1 MAASLYFIG
10 VALGGGLLALFL
22 SAGWGSFKHKKVPE
36 KAILFRWFIAGLVGS
51 GLLAYAWI
59 FGSGGDMGELINKI
73 GTTSID
79 LNEVV
84 KAAAAGSAVLTS
96 ALKMGG
102 GGGAGAGDSSDA
114 EATGADAA
122 AAASDEVVGKDRAAS
137 GAAGD
142 LQVGMPNF

>member
-36 KAILFRWFIAGLVGS
+36 KAILFRSFVAGLVGS

-73 GTTSID
+73 STTSID

-84 KAAAAGSAVLTS
+84 KAAAAGSAVLTG
-96 ALKMGG
+96 ALKIGG
-102 GGGAGAGDSSDA
+102 GDTTATEPAAEDSAAGGGEG
-114 EATGADAA
+114 
-122 AAASDEVVGKDRAAS
+122 VGKDRAAS